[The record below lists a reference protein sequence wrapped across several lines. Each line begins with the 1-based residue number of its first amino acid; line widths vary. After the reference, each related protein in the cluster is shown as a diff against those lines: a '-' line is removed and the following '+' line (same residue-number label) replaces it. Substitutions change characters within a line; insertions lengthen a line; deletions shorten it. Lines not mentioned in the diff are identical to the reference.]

1 MRYLFGFMCVCGLS
15 VMPLVACDLFPDP
28 CLDADC
34 PQDDNECTVA
44 RCRNGSCTN
53 EPVGNGTGCTFGGL
67 SGVCVEGVCGENL
80 CEGVYCD
87 DEPCSTDNCDYVD
100 GLCDYTPRL
109 PNGAA
114 CVYDGMDGVC
124 VDGICGENLCEHVIC
139 DDEDSC
145 TEDTCDYVDGTC
157 DFAPFVCDDYEECT
171 EDTCDPADGC
181 KWTPVE
187 DGTFCVEGVC
197 RAGACVLPT
206 DACTNAAD
214 LAAVCDPGFADEAE
228 TCARDA
234 ISDPGATAP
243 CLVENTGVSS
253 DCASCYGPA
262 VRCIV
267 NSCSHVC
274 GPTPDSQECD
284 DCLVENGCHTLLA
297 SCTGDL
303 ASACPPGGTMFDV
316 GTFGVQP

>member
-67 SGVCVEGVCGENL
+67 SGVCVEGVCGENP
-80 CEGVYCD
+80 CEGVVCD
-87 DEPCSTDNCDYVD
+87 DDDACTYDHCAYVD
-100 GLCDYTPRL
+100 GSCYVTPT
-109 PNGAA
+109 
-114 CVYDGMDGVC
+114 VC
-124 VDGICGENLCEHVIC
+124 NDQN
-139 DDEDSC
+139 
-145 TEDTCDYVDGTC
+145 
-157 DFAPFVCDDYEECT
+157 ECT
-171 EDTCDPADGC
+171 EDGCDPADGC

-187 DGTFCVEGVC
+187 DGTFCFEGVC

-243 CLVENTGVSS
+243 CLVENTGVSA

-303 ASACPPGGTMFDV
+303 ASACDTDGTVSDV
-316 GTFGVQP
+316 GAFEVQP